1 MTNKVGL
8 FIEQN
13 NKLIISPQM
22 YQAIEMIQLSLPELI
37 DYINNELVEN
47 PLLEVV
53 EDDSKNN
60 YEEEQREKVRN
71 KEAKEDKWLDSI
83 VDELLS
89 GEAENWSVSNQKK
102 DEIITVEGC
111 WFDNN
116 NLQEYLLEQLR
127 FIRHRSKLSEQEY
140 AAAEYIIGN
149 LDSNGYLTVEIVE
162 IAQALDISQEEAL
175 QGLRIV
181 QKLDP
186 LGVGARTLQE
196 CLKLQFSLIP
206 DCPPEMEFILDYL
219 DELAAGHLKKI
230 ASALRIS
237 PDEVRILGEL
247 IKLLDPKPGSRF
259 DQMVDIRYIIPDA
272 VIKKIGEEYVVLV
285 NENDIPRISV
295 NEGYKKVLQQQ
306 DNNDIK
312 KFLKEKLHSAFNLIK
327 SIEHRRSTIYDVLE
341 AVVKKQKDFLDQG
354 FSALKPLT
362 MREIAEEL
370 GIHESTVSRVSA
382 NKYVQTPRG
391 LCSIKCFFAGSVGGE
406 REVTPGRIKDDI
418 KKYISEENILKPY
431 SDQDLAD
438 LFEKDGI
445 EIARRTVAKYR
456 EELRIPSSSLRKKSK
471 YKE

>member
-312 KFLKEKLHSAFNLIK
+312 KFLKEKLNSAFNLIK